1 MAAPKKVRLPK
12 VISPAA
18 VVAYAWFDKP
28 DVKFQEEGKGQYKGT
43 LLLPEN
49 DPVVV
54 AYLADITE
62 KGKKTAVES
71 GVKLKKGFK
80 LGKEKAEPGDEG
92 YKPEFDGMV
101 LIEFK
106 SVYPPSCFDSAG
118 TAIPASDIRSGD
130 VVRIAG
136 LVKPY
141 EAFGSGIAMKLF
153 QIQLIEKRNAG
164 SGESAFDSY
173 EGGYV
178 APPKTDTPSDKDEEP
193 GDDGAPNDGAG
204 F

>member
-1 MAAPKKVRLPK
+1 MNGRSEESPPAESDL
-12 VISPAA
+12 PAA

-164 SGESAFDSY
+164 SGERVRQLRGWLRRPAEDRHPVRQ
-173 EGGYV
+173 GR
-178 APPKTDTPSDKDEEP
+178 
-193 GDDGAPNDGAG
+193 GAG
-204 F
+204 RRRRPK